1 MKGLTKKN
9 IKRRIS
15 KKTRRINMKGG
26 RNNMSLNNHV
36 YNQFR
41 SPISDSNAYQL
52 IINKLNN
59 KKQISQTQTQTQT
72 QIHNFNNN
80 NRLKLK
86 EKTRSKM

>member
-52 IINKLNN
+52 IIKKLNN
-59 KKQISQTQTQTQT
+59 KKQISQTQTQ
-72 QIHNFNNN
+72 IHNFNNH

-86 EKTRSKM
+86 EKMRSKILSM